1 MLNNQMYK
9 LYIQHSC
16 KYCKVI
22 EKAIVELKA
31 DDQFEVLDAS
41 SHNISQTPTLKMPSG
56 EIIHGR
62 TLFQWFLD
70 SSNAYQ
76 DQNVESQNV
85 VDSRPTIPTDN
96 NDDVQAKFE
105 ELRANFAA

>member
-1 MLNNQMYK
+1 MYK
-9 LYIQHSC
+9 LFVQDSC

-22 EKAIVELKA
+22 RSAIRDLKA

-41 SHNISQTPTLKMPSG
+41 SHNILKTPTLKMPSG
-56 EIIHGR
+56 EIIYGR

-76 DQNVESQNV
+76 DQNVEPQNA
-85 VDSRPTIPTDN
+85 VDSRPTMPTDN

-105 ELRANFAA
+105 ELRARFAA